1 MMKDERSAWRVLD
14 KFYQT
19 IYQFCE
25 ISKHSN
31 PRMSVILGSDEAIA
45 FARNERTREES
56 EGLLAVLRFI
66 RSVNRSF
73 IDLGADSFT
82 TTCSIAYGRFNYQN
96 RSEVDDL
103 RKNFIFGSPYVKTVL
118 DQKKGVPK
126 IKPGDCRL
134 LFRRPIFSKKAREN
148 LISFICRRGKRN
160 YFYWMLNDPNEQRNF
175 NAEYLRAYSN
185 RKKDNYRGII
195 EVLRKYAIHSRKK
208 ARVKSERERNGEV

>member
-25 ISKHSN
+25 INKHSN
-31 PRMSVILGSDEAIA
+31 TRMSVILGPDEAIA
-45 FARNERTREES
+45 FARNERTREEL

-103 RKNFIFGSPYVKTVL
+103 RKNFVFGSPYVKAVL

-126 IKPGDCRL
+126 IKPAW
-134 LFRRPIFSKKAREN
+134 KARDSLESTG
-148 LISFICRRGKRN
+148 IS
-160 YFYWMLNDPNEQRNF
+160 
-175 NAEYLRAYSN
+175 
-185 RKKDNYRGII
+185 
-195 EVLRKYAIHSRKK
+195 
-208 ARVKSERERNGEV
+208 RERAFIQNYYGAVRRNLHPILNPTLTSLSLFPAL